1 MKKKSLIVFLTLMHL
16 CIQGRSGRLMIFIDQ
31 GELRAY
37 NQVGIPV
44 AMAFI
49 QALYEKTGP
58 ILINAYAWNNIL
70 DRYQTYT
77 HLAKVP
83 SLGAEIYDALCQTV
97 ADCIGKEL
105 ASISDKD
112 KKNLGAVAIEL
123 QKMVEHKVNQNGAFL
138 KKSASFAQGN
148 DFWTAS
154 FNGTIAHVISKL
166 DPAQWHIYSFDDAWY
181 LFVPRVYQQ
190 NMKKEYDAE
199 IAALFPTFKRFLP
212 SARDAMTGRDL
223 EKDEMALGLKL
234 HNFEKITMLQLR
246 DFLWKK
252 PVFEFKEGMP
262 IQNAAIEN
270 LLSRLFVTYDDMS
283 DKTIAS
289 TVLPHHIIYLDGHG
303 GYAPGIVM
311 EELTGALEESGELQR
326 DIGFFTQGQ
335 TNNFPEDKREKI
347 TRLMELEEEITM
359 MMNSSN
365 GIIAGLSMTAYK
377 QLLDFLND
385 KISTTMLYYYSCFG
399 GGQQLQLPFFL
410 RGINKT
416 YNYTIMSE
424 ISADIPGYGDQ
435 PYFYAGANA
444 AINVFYE
451 NNKVMANFALTS
463 QINYALFFYAVEKK
477 LPLSVMM
484 SYIVH
489 NEKTNI
495 PAIRL
500 PGTSWFSVA
509 RLKDVAYI
517 TNVALSMTKNFDVSG
532 KKAVLLYTPAIFSD
546 ITINIPIMFYENF
559 FAAAQYQA
567 KYQLPLFISMSSEAQ
582 VHWIRS
588 LQACDCCLTAVVY
601 NFLKELA
608 VGEMRVHKRYLI
620 DTLCVLNNLG
630 QKASKLLGVER
641 GQTMVLTDVLI
652 YNGYIPKL
660 RLKQGLFFT
669 WNKKGY
675 IAKYIV
681 REKRISEPI
690 NPEQELQELTPKQFE
705 FYQKMYQDLKGQ
717 AQKIAKPLIDTSTLE
732 QFTQKHKKKPVF
744 GGRDIFAPEVEE
756 KPVFGGRDI
765 FAPENEEDEPS
776 DIGEN

>member
-1 MKKKSLIVFLTLMHL
+1 MVKKKLRISFLALVSFCTMHA
-16 CIQGRSGRLMIFIDQ
+16 RYGRLMIFIDQ
-31 GELRAY
+31 GEPRAY
-37 NQVGIPV
+37 NQIGIPV

-70 DRYQTYT
+70 DRFQAYT
-77 HLAKVP
+77 HLMKVP

-97 ADCIGKEL
+97 ADCIQKEL
-105 ASISDKD
+105 ATIPDKD
-112 KKNLGAVAIEL
+112 KKNLSAVAMKL
-123 QKMVEHKVNQNGAFL
+123 QKMVSHKLNQDEAFL
-138 KKSASFAQGN
+138 KKSESFAQGN

-154 FNGTIAHVISKL
+154 FNGTIFRVISKL
-166 DPAQWHIYSFDDAWY
+166 DPSQWHIYSFDDAWY
-181 LFVPRVYQQ
+181 LFVPRHYQQ

-199 IAALFPTFKRFLP
+199 IAALFPTFKRSIP
-212 SARDAMTGRDL
+212 SARDAMTGRNL

-234 HNFEKITMLQLR
+234 HNFEKVTLSQWG
-246 DFLWKK
+246 DFFWKK
-252 PVFEFKEGMP
+252 PVFELKEGMLV
-262 IQNAAIEN
+262 QSTTIEN

-311 EELTGALEESGELQR
+311 EELMGALEESAELQR

-335 TNNFPEDKREKI
+335 MNNFPEDKREKI
-347 TRLMELEEEITM
+347 IQLMELEEEITV

-410 RGINKT
+410 RGIDKI

-435 PYFYAGANA
+435 PYFYARANA
-444 AINVFYE
+444 ALNVFYE
-451 NNKVMANFALTS
+451 NNKVMAQFALSS

-477 LPLSVMM
+477 LPLSIMM

-546 ITINIPIMFYENF
+546 ITMNIPIMFYESS

-567 KYQLPLFISMSSEAQ
+567 KYQLPLFISMSSEGQ
-582 VHWIRS
+582 VHWIQS
-588 LQACDCCLTAVVY
+588 LQACDCCLTAVIY

-608 VGEMRVHKRYLI
+608 IGEMRVHKRYLI
-620 DTLCVLNNLG
+620 DTLCVQNNLG
-630 QKASKLLGVER
+630 QKASKLLGVTQ
-641 GQTMVLTDVLI
+641 GQTMILTDVLI

-690 NPEQELQELTPKQFE
+690 NPEQDIQELTPKQFE

-717 AQKIAKPLIDTSTLE
+717 AQKIAKPLIDTRKLE
-732 QFTQKHKKKPVF
+732 EFTRKHKKKPVFMGRDIFAPEIQEKPAF
-744 GGRDIFAPEVEE
+744 GGRDIFAP
-756 KPVFGGRDI
+756 DI
-765 FAPENEEDEPS
+765 EEDEPS
-776 DIGEN
+776 E